1 MREVTPGATG
11 SVPAREDPGFS
22 FGVASASS
30 RAHHPGAL
38 TRMKANIARL
48 VVAAAL
54 LASALSL
61 TACNTM
67 RGLGQDLE
75 KAGEGIQKAANK

>member
-1 MREVTPGATG
+1 MRDVTPRATG
-11 SVPAREDPGFS
+11 KVPARDDPEFS

-30 RAHHPGAL
+30 RAHHPGPII
-38 TRMKANIARL
+38 RMKANIARL

-54 LASALSL
+54 MASALSL

-67 RGLGQDLE
+67 RGLGQDVE